1 MTDMA
6 SLMEDRA
13 AAKVIS
19 DKMQKPVD
27 WDNPKIARNIKKRYA
42 AERRFKMYGL
52 SAIGIALLVLCVL
65 AGSIGSKGYTAFFQT
80 FVQLEI
86 HFDPA
91 VIDPDGTGDPAV
103 IGRANFDGLV
113 KRALQEKFPDVTARR
128 DKRNLYGIVSGGA
141 SYDLRER
148 VLENPS
154 LIGQTRKVWL
164 ISGDDFDMLNK
175 GYIDADVDESNRRLN
190 DQEIGWYNT
199 LVSEGVVEK
208 HFHSRFFTSGDS
220 REPELAGIWGA
231 AVGSFYTLLVTLT
244 LSFPIGVLAAIYLE
258 EFAPKNRF
266 TAIVEVNINNLAAVP
281 SIVFGLLGLEV
292 YLNVMHLPRSAPVVG
307 GLTLALMTLPTI
319 IIASRAAIKAVP
331 PSIRQA
337 ALGLGASPVQTVTHH
352 VLPLAMPGILT
363 GTIIGM
369 AQALGETAP
378 LLMIGMVAFIVDVP
392 GGALDPATVLPVQIY
407 LWADSPERAF
417 VEKTSAAIMVLL
429 AFLVLMNGF
438 AVYLRKKFERKW

>member
-1 MTDMA
+1 
-6 SLMEDRA
+6 MEDRA

-19 DKMQKPVD
+19 DNLRKPVD
-27 WDNPKIARNIKKRYA
+27 WDSPKIARNIKKRYA

-52 SAIGIALLVLCVL
+52 VAIGVALLALCMLVL
-65 AGSIGSKGYTAFFQT
+65 SIGSKGYSAFYQT
-80 FVQLEI
+80 YVQLEVY
-86 HFDPA
+86 FDPA

-103 IGRANFDGLV
+103 IGRANFDGLI
-113 KRALQEKFPDVTARR
+113 KQSLRDRFPDVTSRS
-128 DKRNLYGIVSGGA
+128 DKRDLYGIVSGGA
-141 SYDLRER
+141 SYDLRQR
-148 VLENPS
+148 VLDNPS
-154 LIGQTRKVWL
+154 LIGQTRTIWL

-175 GYIDADVDESNRRLN
+175 GYIDPTIAEGDRRLN
-190 DQEIGWYNT
+190 DKEVGWYNE
-199 LVSEGVVEK
+199 LVAAGAVEK
-208 HFHSRFFTSGDS
+208 QFHSRFFTSGDS

-231 AVGSFYTLLVTLT
+231 AVGSFYTLLVTLA
-244 LSFPIGVLAAIYLE
+244 LSFPIGVLAAVYLE

-266 TAIVEVNINNLAAVP
+266 TQIVEVNINNLAAVP

-378 LLMIGMVAFIVDVP
+378 LLMIGMVAFIVDIP

-429 AFLVLMNGF
+429 AFLVLMNGL